1 MVYTRTVLST
11 FLVVGNAFVFAAPV
25 SESNTGG
32 LATEIS
38 SLRSSSGPGREGSS
52 NSGELKNNKRSSP
65 QHGSPDPWS
74 PASTATGLESLDRED
89 SLAPYGTPT
98 NPPDRDDP
106 HPAPNSHTLIDSN
119 TPKKEIKQRINN
131 LVRYGPLRERA
142 QELLSNEHPPPPYL
156 WNLFLS
162 IFRHPSH
169 DHDHVLIK
177 CDDLLADIKDVPD
190 TTIQLQAIL
199 LWITPDIFQTDRNR
213 LEMIVSKLKADP
225 QDKSGIGWGECIHTM
240 YLKYHIMF
248 FHEAINMRSRAL
260 DDVSERQNSHSVSD
274 FLTDSQALRLSAR
287 DTQGSHCCKVP
298 LSRRGSEKSH
308 RWYKT
313 SSPDDDLD

>member
-11 FLVVGNAFVFAAPV
+11 FLVVGNACVFAAPV

-32 LATEIS
+32 LATSVPEIS

-52 NSGELKNNKRSSP
+52 NSGELKNNKRSSL

-98 NPPDRDDP
+98 NPPDRSAP
-106 HPAPNSHTLIDSN
+106 HPAPNSDPLIDSN
-119 TPKKEIKQRINN
+119 THKKEIKQRINN

-142 QELLSNEHPPPPYL
+142 QELLSNEHPPQPYL
-156 WNLFLS
+156 WNIFLS

-169 DHDHVLIK
+169 DYDHVLIK
-177 CDDLLADIKDVPD
+177 CDDLLTDLKDVPD

-199 LWITPDIFQTDRNR
+199 LWIIPAITQTDRGT
-213 LEMIVSKLKADP
+213 LKLVAGKLKGDP
-225 QDKSGIGWGECIHTM
+225 QDKARIQWGQCIHTM
-240 YLKYHIMF
+240 YSKYEIMF
-248 FHEAINMRSRAL
+248 TQAGNMRSRAL
-260 DDVSERQNSHSVSD
+260 DDVSERQE
-274 FLTDSQALRLSAR
+274 LRLSAR
-287 DTQGSHCCKVP
+287 DTQDPHCC
-298 LSRRGSEKSH
+298 GSESKCATRVGGPKSPSTGGIKH
-308 RWYKT
+308 RRRRAYG
-313 SSPDDDLD
+313 DDLD

>member
-156 WNLFLS
+156 WNLFLRCPRYNNS
-162 IFRHPSH
+162 ASSNPPL
-169 DHDHVLIK
+169 DHSRY
-177 CDDLLADIKDVPD
+177 
-190 TTIQLQAIL
+190 
-199 LWITPDIFQTDRNR
+199 FQTDRNR